1 MPAETGRRFLSER
14 ILRRKVFSNDHNI
27 SILRDLVLDVK
38 EYAALRAQL
47 LKIDV
52 VQKMTMLVTALIV
65 GAVLVVLA
73 AIVVLFLSLM
83 VVHVLTGL
91 LGSAAAAYGVVGGAY
106 LLIALLVYFKR
117 QAWIAAPVAAMLGSL
132 LLADGDEEKG
142 GMNGKR

>member
-1 MPAETGRRFLSER
+1 MSER

>member
-1 MPAETGRRFLSER
+1 MPAESGRRFLSER